1 MVTPLVVSHAIPV
14 IIVFRKMT
22 LEINKKH
29 FKKVKLAKDIVNAD
43 SVIVL
48 THIKGHEMGGYG
60 GAIKNLAMQSIR

>member
-1 MVTPLVVSHAIPV
+1 
-14 IIVFRKMT
+14 MT